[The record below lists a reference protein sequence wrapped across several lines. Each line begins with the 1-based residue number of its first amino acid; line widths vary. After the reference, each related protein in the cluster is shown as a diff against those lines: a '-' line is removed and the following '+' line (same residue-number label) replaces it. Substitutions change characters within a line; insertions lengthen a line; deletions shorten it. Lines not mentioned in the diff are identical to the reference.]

1 VISGRRV
8 IGAAIVGAIAA
19 LLVVPALH
27 YGGLSMDEGLLL
39 EYPELI
45 LRGMVPNRDFL
56 MSYGPGDFWL
66 LAGMY
71 SVFGAHVEIE
81 RLVGLGYH
89 VLIAVA
95 LFAHA
100 SRWGPAIGVFSG
112 IIAGF
117 ILVPLGTAAF
127 AFLGAVA
134 LVLWSFFL
142 LTVARRPLPVGL
154 AGALAG
160 LAVVF
165 RPELAPATALALLP
179 LLLGRETRYQRAVI
193 LGGALAIVPFGI
205 HVLVAGPAAVFDN
218 LVLSV
223 FKWGPAR
230 YLPLPGRDP
239 ALLLLVAVAD
249 ISLLIIAA
257 RALGTERSLRTCSL
271 GALAI
276 FALGSFGQAIQR
288 AEDFHLISA
297 GTLPLALLPVT
308 IASFLDRVR
317 RPILQGYRELPA
329 VLAAALLLSVG
340 APRILA
346 RATLIELP
354 RGIGVEPFEQ
364 FAVETHSRTWYPIR
378 QSADFIL
385 TPVGSA
391 ASAVE
396 LQETIDDVDH
406 LAAPGARLFVGP
418 LDLRRTNLADTVI
431 YHLLPQLRPAT
442 YYLEMAP
449 GTTNGPGSHLAA
461 DIASADVLVLTSRYD
476 DWNEPNA
483 SQLFGPDEPNT
494 IVRERF
500 DLRAQHGTYSIYVRR
515 ASSVASEREAVTAR

>member
-1 VISGRRV
+1 VISVRRV
-8 IGAAIVGAIAA
+8 IAATIVGAIAA

-39 EYPELI
+39 EYPELV
-45 LRGMVPNRDFL
+45 LRGMVPNRDFI
-56 MSYGPGDFWL
+56 MSYGPGDIWL
-66 LAGMY
+66 LAGVY
-71 SVFGAHVEIE
+71 SVLGAHVEVE
-81 RLVGLGYH
+81 RLVGLAYH

-112 IIAGF
+112 IIAAF

-134 LVLWSFFL
+134 LVLWSLFL
-142 LTVARRPLPVGL
+142 LTVARRPLAVGL

-160 LAVVF
+160 LVIVF

-179 LLLGRETRYQRAVI
+179 LVLGRERRWQRA
-193 LGGALAIVPFGI
+193 LFAGGGLAVVPFGI
-205 HVLVAGPAAVFDN
+205 HMLVAGPAAVFDN

-239 ALLLLVAVAD
+239 SLLLLVAIAD

-257 RALGTERSLRTCSL
+257 RALRTDRSPRTRSFA
-271 GALAI
+271 ALAI
-276 FALGSFGQAIQR
+276 FAFVSLGQAVQR

-297 GTLPLALLPVT
+297 GAIPLALLPVT
-308 IASFLDRVR
+308 IASFIDRVR
-317 RPILQGYRELPA
+317 TPILQGRRELSA
-329 VLAAALLLSVG
+329 LLVAALLLSAG

-354 RGIGVEPFEQ
+354 RGIGLEPFEQ
-364 FAVETHSRTWYPIR
+364 FAVESHGRTWYPIR
-378 QSADFIL
+378 QSADFVL
-385 TPVGSA
+385 TPVGSV
-391 ASAVE
+391 ASAAE
-396 LQETIDDVDH
+396 LQATIDEVDK
-406 LAAPGARLFVGP
+406 LAAPEARLFVGP
-418 LDLRRTNLADTVI
+418 LDLRRTNVTDTVI

-461 DIASADVLVLTSRYD
+461 DVASADVLVLTSRYD

-483 SQLFGPDEPNT
+483 SQLFGSDQPNA

-500 DLRAQHGTYSIYVRR
+500 ELRAQHGTYSIYVRR
-515 ASSVASEREAVTAR
+515 SSAVVSERDAVIAR

>member
-1 VISGRRV
+1 VISGRHV
-8 IGAAIVGAIAA
+8 IGGAIVGAVAA

-27 YGGLSMDEGLLL
+27 YGGLNMDEGLLL
-39 EYPELI
+39 VYPELV
-45 LRGMVPNRDFL
+45 LRGAVPNRDFL

-66 LAGMY
+66 LAGLY
-71 SVFGAHVEIE
+71 SLFGAHVEIE

-100 SRWGPAIGVFSG
+100 SRWGPAVGVFSG
-112 IIAGF
+112 IIAAF

-134 LVLWSFFL
+134 LVLWSLFV
-142 LTVARRPLPVGL
+142 LTVASRSLAVGL

-160 LAVVF
+160 LAIVF

-179 LLLGRETRYQRAVI
+179 LALRRDKRHQQALIG
-193 LGGALAIVPFGI
+193 GGALAILPLGI
-205 HVLVAGPAAVFDN
+205 HLLLAGPAAVFDN

-239 ALLLLVAVAD
+239 ALLVLLAIAD
-249 ISLLIIAA
+249 VGLLIAAA
-257 RALGTERSLRTCSL
+257 RAVRAERSPRTRSL
-271 GALAI
+271 AALAV
-276 FALGSFGQAIQR
+276 FSLLTLAQGIQR
-288 AEDFHLISA
+288 SDDFHLLSA
-297 GTLPLALLPVT
+297 GTVPLALLPVT
-308 IASFLDRVR
+308 IAALLARVP
-317 RPILQGYRELPA
+317 RPTFGRYRELAA
-329 VLAAALLLSVG
+329 VLAAALLIAAG
-340 APRILA
+340 GPKIMA
-346 RATLIELP
+346 RAALIELP
-354 RGIGVEPFEQ
+354 RAVGLETFEQ
-364 FAVETHSRTWYPIR
+364 YTVEHGGRIWYPLR
-378 QSADFIL
+378 QSAEFTS
-385 TPVGSA
+385 TPVGSV
-391 ASAVE
+391 ASAME
-396 LQETIDDVDH
+396 LQQTLDEVDR
-406 LAAPGARLFVGP
+406 LAAPETRLFVGP
-418 LDLRRTNLADTVI
+418 LDLRRTNVTDTVI
-431 YHLLPQLRPAT
+431 YYLLPQLRPAT

-476 DWNEPNA
+476 DWDEPNA
-483 SQLFGPDEPNT
+483 SQLFGPDAPNA